1 MTRTQ
6 LFSGLLALVV
16 AACAPA
22 TAPATPAPTQP
33 PAVVRTVTPAP
44 TTAPASVTPPPPTAA
59 PATGM
64 PPTAVP
70 ATSAPL
76 VAPLTGAFAP
86 QEVTGTGAYT
96 LDPATGV
103 LRLSD
108 DFTVPRGPDLYV
120 VLTSVADVSLNFRAF
135 SREALQGP
143 RLEVGKLKAFTG
155 GQAYQ
160 LPAGVDLS
168 PYRSVVIW
176 CQAFSVSFLA
186 APLTP

>member
-6 LFSGLLALVV
+6 LFSGLLALAV

-22 TAPATPAPTQP
+22 TAPATPAPTRP

-44 TTAPASVTPPPPTAA
+44 TTAPASVTPL
-59 PATGM
+59 

-70 ATSAPL
+70 ATDIPPTSAPT
-76 VAPLTGAFAP
+76 ATPLTGAFAP

-96 LDPATGV
+96 LDPATGI

-108 DFTVPRGPDLYV
+108 DFNVPRGPDLYV